1 MVAPQDLPPLIAEF
15 GKAYTRRIFAE
26 MEKAGTTPARARL
39 LMALKCRGTCMMS
52 EIGAQLDVTPRSVT
66 KLVDSLES
74 EGLVAREKH
83 PTDRRA
89 TLLRLTQKGMLVCKE
104 SMMANQAAVV
114 TIYEQISA
122 ADRKHLARIIRKL
135 LEALNDGAAGGHC
148 E

>member
-1 MVAPQDLPPLIAEF
+1 MAEF

-52 EIGAQLDVTPRSVT
+52 ELGTQLNVTPRSVT

-74 EGLVAREKH
+74 EGLVAREQH

-89 TLLRLTQKGMLVCKE
+89 TLLKLTGKGMLVCKE
-104 SMMANQAAVV
+104 SMLANQAAVAN
-114 TIYEQISA
+114 IYDHISP
-122 ADRKHLARIIRKL
+122 ADRKHLARIIKKL
-135 LEALNDGAAGGHC
+135 LQALNDGSPGGPC
-148 E
+148 GPE